1 MCTSSLRKS
10 VREKI
15 AGATRTVKVRVL
27 DCFRAHSRNHKV
39 RAKNNKINPLA
50 FRSSSGA
57 LATQFCLL
65 TCAVFGLLRT
75 LRGPTNKIQPFC
87 SISQSGRRQKTTPN
101 TLARRTIRTKV
112 YIATASWCGHCKT
125 LKEAIFMGMTKNGLH
140 SSVDELLQKK
150 NNTKNPEELSS
161 LRTEF
166 SNLLMQNG
174 TLKLYEDNENMVVLL
189 ETGNRQ
195 NKEIVELIKPEAYPT
210 YYAVKNSEVKSL
222 EVKTLRDYFQWL
234 NDILQTAQQA

>member
-1 MCTSSLRKS
+1 
-10 VREKI
+10 
-15 AGATRTVKVRVL
+15 
-27 DCFRAHSRNHKV
+27 
-39 RAKNNKINPLA
+39 
-50 FRSSSGA
+50 
-57 LATQFCLL
+57 
-65 TCAVFGLLRT
+65 
-75 LRGPTNKIQPFC
+75 
-87 SISQSGRRQKTTPN
+87 
-101 TLARRTIRTKV
+101 
-112 YIATASWCGHCKT
+112 
-125 LKEAIFMGMTKNGLH
+125 MGMTKNGLH
-140 SSVDELLQKK
+140 SSLDELLQKR